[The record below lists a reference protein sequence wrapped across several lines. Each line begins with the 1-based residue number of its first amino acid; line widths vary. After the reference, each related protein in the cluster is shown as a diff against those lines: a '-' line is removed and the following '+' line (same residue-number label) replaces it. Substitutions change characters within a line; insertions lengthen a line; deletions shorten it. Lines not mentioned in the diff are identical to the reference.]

1 MLYLLLSIE
10 YDGYDYSGWV
20 KQKNA
25 RTIQGE
31 LEKAF
36 FGICHQKIWT
46 LGASKTDAGVHA
58 CDQKVLVKL
67 TFQPR
72 HLAFF
77 IKTVSQTL
85 PPNINI
91 KGYQFVA
98 ENFSVRTVKV
108 KEYVYTIN
116 DQEYD
121 LFNHRYELKVNAPL
135 NVKKLHQISQIF
147 VGTHD
152 FAYFAGVKPT
162 EDIAT
167 VHTINK
173 IWVKR
178 NKAKK
183 IEIHFRGKIFIRYQI
198 RMLTQNILACYA
210 GKVSLTELQAQLNC
224 PPKGTTTKYCAK
236 PYGLC
241 LKKIKYLYTV
251 KLNYKKLIIL

>member
-98 ENFSVRTVKV
+98 ENFSVRTAKV

-167 VHTINK
+167 VRTINK

-183 IEIHFRGKIFIRYQI
+183 IEIHFRGKSFIRYQI
-198 RMLTQNILACYA
+198 RMLTQTILACYA

-224 PPKGTTTKYCAK
+224 PPKGATTKYCAK

-241 LKKIKYLYTV
+241 LKKIKY
-251 KLNYKKLIIL
+251 

>member
-31 LEKAF
+31 LEKSF

-67 TFQPR
+67 PFQPR

-77 IKTVSQTL
+77 IKTVIQTL

-98 ENFSVRTVKV
+98 ENFSVRTTKV

-116 DQEYD
+116 DQKYD
-121 LFNHRYELKVNAPL
+121 LFKHRYELKVNTPL
-135 NVKKLHQISQIF
+135 NVKKLHKISQIF
-147 VGTHD
+147 AGTHD
-152 FAYFAGVKPT
+152 FAYFAGVKST
-162 EDIAT
+162 EYIAT
-167 VHTINK
+167 VRTISK

-183 IEIHFRGKIFIRYQI
+183 IEIHFRGESFIRYQI
-198 RMLTQNILACYA
+198 RMLTQNILAFYA
-210 GKVSLTELQAQLNC
+210 GKVSLTELQAQLNY
-224 PPKGTTTKYCAK
+224 PPKGATTKYCAK

-241 LKKIKYLYTV
+241 LKKIKY
-251 KLNYKKLIIL
+251 

>member
-25 RTIQGE
+25 RTIQFE

-36 FGICHQKIWT
+36 FGICQQKIWT

-67 TFQPR
+67 PFQPR
-72 HLAFF
+72 HLGFF
-77 IKTVSQTL
+77 IKIVGKSL

-91 KGYQFVA
+91 KKYQVVS
-98 ENFSVRTVKV
+98 ENFSVRTAKV

-116 DQEYD
+116 DRTYD
-121 LFNHRYELKVNAPL
+121 LFNHRYELKVDRL
-135 NVKKLHQISQIF
+135 LDVKKLHKISQVF
-147 VGTHD
+147 VGTHN
-152 FAYFAGVKPT
+152 FSFFTSVKAD
-162 EDIAT
+162 ENIAT
-167 VHTINK
+167 QRTIKK

-178 NKAKK
+178 NRAKK
-183 IEIHFRGKIFIRYQI
+183 IEIHFVGPSFIRYQI
-198 RMLTQNILACYA
+198 RMLTQNILACYW
-210 GKVSLTELQAQLNC
+210 GQVSLMELKMVLKH
-224 PPKGTTTKYCAK
+224 PPAGGTTKYCAK

-241 LKKIKYLYTV
+241 LKKLNIKKRLSVNCKY
-251 KLNYKKLIIL
+251 